1 MIAVSLIAAVLLVG
15 TATGFWQ
22 KARARRA
29 SLTAVRADWGR
40 VRPIERLDDHT
51 VDEAWLAL
59 DGAAARD
66 ALDDRTWADLDLDRV
81 LASIDH
87 TRTGFGRQLLYRQ
100 LRSARAWSASST
112 LHTIAERSTK
122 DASFREALALPL
134 LLAGQRL
141 GHGFWRITRPDAVT
155 VRWWYV
161 VFPVLAVLMLCAL
174 LAIFFDP
181 RAVLAVALLAVI
193 NMGARVA
200 ASWQVPGLLVPM
212 QQLGATIAL
221 AERLAAVDELPPD
234 QARQMQQHVA
244 QLAPLRRI
252 SWWVSRDALSAGELT
267 AGAWEYLNLMFLL
280 DANALLLSARH
291 LRRLSQPLRD
301 VAVWIGE
308 VDMALSVASLRA
320 EPRFWCTP
328 QWAQASSARV
338 CSAWHPLV
346 DAPVA
351 NDGELRMGAGL
362 IITGANMSGKS
373 TYLRTLGLAA
383 VLARTLD
390 TCPATSWTGAA
401 FQVRSLIGRNDDLA
415 TGKSYYQVEAE
426 GVVEM
431 LRQAQS
437 SVPTLFLLDELLR
450 GTNTVERL
458 AAGEAVLRGLLD
470 ATNGVSPHMV
480 VVATH
485 DGELVSMLQELY
497 TPVHFRETVTD
508 GALQFDFKRHEGP
521 ATTRTAIALLQA
533 AGASDAVVAMARRT
547 ADQLDGS

>member
-1 MIAVSLIAAVLLVG
+1 MA
-15 TATGFWQ
+15 
-22 KARARRA
+22 
-29 SLTAVRADWGR
+29 
-40 VRPIERLDDHT
+40 
-51 VDEAWLAL
+51 
-59 DGAAARD
+59 
-66 ALDDRTWADLDLDRV
+66 
-81 LASIDH
+81 
-87 TRTGFGRQLLYRQ
+87 
-100 LRSARAWSASST
+100 
-112 LHTIAERSTK
+112 
-122 DASFREALALPL
+122 
-134 LLAGQRL
+134 
-141 GHGFWRITRPDAVT
+141 
-155 VRWWYV
+155 
-161 VFPVLAVLMLCAL
+161 
-174 LAIFFDP
+174 
-181 RAVLAVALLAVI
+181 
-193 NMGARVA
+193 
-200 ASWQVPGLLVPM
+200 
-212 QQLGATIAL
+212 
-221 AERLAAVDELPPD
+221 
-234 QARQMQQHVA
+234 
-244 QLAPLRRI
+244 
-252 SWWVSRDALSAGELT
+252 WWVSRDALSAGELA

-308 VDMALSVASLRA
+308 VDVALSVASLRA

-328 QWAQASSARV
+328 HWARAGSASV
-338 CSAWHPLV
+338 CGAWHPLV

-390 TCPATSWTGAA
+390 TCPATSWTGPA
-401 FQVRSLIGRNDDLA
+401 FTVRSLIGRNDDLA

-426 GVVEM
+426 GVVDM
-431 LRQAQS
+431 LRRAQS

-470 ATNGVSPHMV
+470 TTTGLSRHVV

-533 AGASDAVVAMARRT
+533 AGASDAVVAMARRR
-547 ADQLDGS
+547 ADQLDGG